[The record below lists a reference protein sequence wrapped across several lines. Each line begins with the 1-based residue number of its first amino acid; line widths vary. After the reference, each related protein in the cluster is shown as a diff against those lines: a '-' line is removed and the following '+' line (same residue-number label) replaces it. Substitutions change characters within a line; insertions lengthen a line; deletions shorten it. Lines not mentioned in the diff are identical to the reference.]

1 MKRMT
6 KALGAFALTLIL
18 ALTLAAGPLCAAAQ
32 EPEAQGNYSGYL
44 VMLSEPGPVTYS
56 ADPMEQAT
64 LMAAYNER
72 EELLPLAESV
82 GIYKAA
88 DLADIQNLVWSGQ
101 VQVVEPDYEAE
112 LFAPNDLPT
121 DHADPTKPDDPY
133 FIDQDYEYQYSL
145 KDSDKFGIS
154 VRSAWDAGLTGEGVT
169 VAVID
174 SGLNVD
180 HVDAPAKIARGRY
193 YFYREE
199 KNGRYEFVIN
209 GQTRYYNYY
218 SSDYIVDN
226 LGHGTMVSGLIAAK
240 KDNGQ
245 GIAGIAPNV
254 TLLPIR
260 CFTATEGHLGG
271 YTSNLISGIN
281 YAVENGADIIN
292 MSWGIRNDS
301 ASLKAAITRA
311 ANAGCILLAA
321 VGNDG
326 ASSLQYP
333 AAYDNVIGVGSTD
346 KTGYL
351 SNFSQRNASVN
362 LCAPGGKNG
371 GHQIWSLAY
380 NSNTLMAKGDGTSFA
395 APIAAGAIAL
405 LKEADPTM
413 TQADF
418 MDLLVGNCDEVK
430 LRSTDDP
437 AHAGLGRLNLRK
449 LLDAMGYAGA
459 TLTRDNQGVTFRA
472 AYHPVQSA
480 AAQPDSAAMLLIG
493 AYNAQGHLLDSR
505 IAAAT
510 LSGYGAYSL
519 SARFDDPDVA
529 TLRAFYLKND
539 AALTTVAP
547 AVERA
552 VE

>member
-1 MKRMT
+1 MKRMI
-6 KALGAFALTLIL
+6 KALGAFALTFVL
-18 ALTLAAGPLCAAAQ
+18 ALTLAAGPLCATAQ
-32 EPEAQGNYSGYL
+32 EAETAESAGYL
-44 VMLSEPGPVTYS
+44 VILSDPEPSTFS

-72 EELLPLAESV
+72 EELLPLAESA

-101 VQVVEPDYEAE
+101 VQVVEPDYKVE
-112 LFAPNDLPT
+112 LLAADLPT
-121 DHADPTKPDDPY
+121 DHSDPTKPNDPY
-133 FIDQDYEYQYSL
+133 FIDQTYEYQYSL
-145 KDSDKFGIS
+145 KDSDKYGIS
-154 VRSAWDAGLTGEGVT
+154 VRAAWDAGLTGEGVT

-199 KNGRYEFVIN
+199 ENGRYEFTIN
-209 GQTRYYNYY
+209 GVTRYYNYY
-218 SSDYIVDN
+218 SSDYIMDN
-226 LGHGTMVSGLIAAK
+226 MGHGTMVSGLIAAQ

-254 TLLPIR
+254 TILPIR
-260 CFTATEGHLGG
+260 CFTATEKHLGG

-281 YAVENGADIIN
+281 YAVENGADVIN
-292 MSWGIRNDS
+292 MSWGLRNDS
-301 ASLKAAITRA
+301 TSLRTAITRA
-311 ANAGCILLAA
+311 ANAGCILIAA
-321 VGNDG
+321 VGNNG
-326 ASSLQYP
+326 NSSLQYP

-346 KTGYL
+346 KTGTL
-351 SNFSQRNASVN
+351 SNFSQRNESVN
-362 LCAPGGKNG
+362 ICAPGGTNG
-371 GHQIWSLAY
+371 GQQIWSLGY
-380 NSNTLMAKGDGTSFA
+380 NSPTAIAKGDGTSFS
-395 APIAAGAIAL
+395 APIVAGSVAL

-430 LRSTDDP
+430 LRRTDDP

-459 TLTRDNQGVTFRA
+459 TLDRSDAGVTFRA

-480 AAQPDSAAMLLIG
+480 AAQPDGAAMLLIG
-493 AYNAQGHLLDSR
+493 AYNAQGHLLDSK
-505 IAAAT
+505 IAAPT

-519 SARFDDPDVA
+519 SAQFTDPNIA

-539 AALTTVAP
+539 PALTTVAP